1 VAGLVTRPDS
11 SRGRVEPHPTGSPS
25 PSASGTAPADPRSGL
40 VDAGLDGGGG
50 TGLKLSIRRTGN
62 DSVALTFDDGP
73 GAQTMQILALLAQY
87 HVTATFCLIGVN
99 VRAHHDLVQAIVRD
113 GHTLCNH
120 TWKHDLHLG
129 DKTPEQ
135 IRADL
140 QATNDE
146 IHAAVPDAPIKY
158 FRHPGG
164 NFTPAAVQ
172 VAKELGMA
180 SIGWE
185 VDPSDWD
192 VRRYA
197 PGSTMTNHVIAN
209 LRHNVKAG
217 SIVLSHDGG
226 GDRTSTVTAY
236 RTVLPELVQRFTLAA
251 LPASEPPPSG

>member
-1 VAGLVTRPDS
+1 
-11 SRGRVEPHPTGSPS
+11 
-25 PSASGTAPADPRSGL
+25 
-40 VDAGLDGGGG
+40 
-50 TGLKLSIRRTGN
+50 
-62 DSVALTFDDGP
+62 
-73 GAQTMQILALLAQY
+73 
-87 HVTATFCLIGVN
+87 
-99 VRAHHDLVQAIVRD
+99 VQAIVRD

-146 IHAAVPDAPIKY
+146 IPAPVPDAPIKY

-185 VDPSDWD
+185 VDPDGGE
-192 VRRYA
+192 RRGGGA
-197 PGSTMTNHVIAN
+197 GAIA
-209 LRHNVKAG
+209 
-217 SIVLSHDGG
+217 LSHDAG
-226 GDRTSTVTAY
+226 GDRPCTVAAY

-251 LPASEPPPSG
+251 LPASEPPEQPAG